1 MSRRAKTKPE
11 LVESIRQSHQQLE
24 NKFST
29 LTTTQMVWPGSMGNW
44 SVKDILAHLADW
56 EQRFIGWYIAG
67 TRGEI
72 PKTPAPGL
80 TWRELPS
87 LNQQG
92 YEMHKDDSLDS
103 VLNRYRQSYQEIF
116 SLVEGMSDAEIFETG
131 YYPWTG
137 NSPLLIW
144 IAANTSS
151 HYAWARRNIRTTV
164 IRKDCA

>member
-11 LVESIRQSHQQLE
+11 LIESIRQNHQQLE

-29 LTTTQMVWPGSMGNW
+29 LTTAQMVWPGSMGNW

-56 EQRFIGWYIAG
+56 EQRFIRWYITG
-67 TRGEI
+67 TKGEI
-72 PKTPAPGL
+72 PQTPAQGF
-80 TWRELPS
+80 TWGELPS

-92 YEMHKDDSLDS
+92 YEMHKDAPLDS

-164 IRKDCA
+164 IRRNCA